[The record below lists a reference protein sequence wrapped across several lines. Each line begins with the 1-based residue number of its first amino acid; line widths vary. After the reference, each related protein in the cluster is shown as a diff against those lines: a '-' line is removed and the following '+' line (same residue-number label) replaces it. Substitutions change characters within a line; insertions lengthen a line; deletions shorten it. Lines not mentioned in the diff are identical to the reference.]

1 MMRIDLLRQMQAA
14 ENEKLKN
21 QLHELEVEKNLNQQ
35 IAQEVESLAKV
46 ELESKLAEQE
56 LFRKTWDA

>member
-21 QLHELEVEKNLNQQ
+21 QLQELEVEKNLNQQ